1 MDDVQDELKNLLF
14 GDEDTRRAGN
24 STLKVSNYF
33 KYLVKISSNPGPFL
47 YRIPMTYSARRMTA
61 TTRTFLMS
69 YSTTTRRAVM
79 LVTGGAR
86 RRIRKLPLL

>member
-33 KYLVKISSNPGPFL
+33 IYLVKISSNPGSFC
-47 YRIPMTYSARRMTA
+47 
-61 TTRTFLMS
+61 
-69 YSTTTRRAVM
+69 
-79 LVTGGAR
+79 TGFR
-86 RRIRKLPLL
+86 